1 MTATRPAPGWS
12 LEQWLAWLEQ
22 GPRGGIVLG
31 LDRVA
36 RVLDRLAPAARPTLI
51 VAGTNGKGS
60 CAHFAAQLARA
71 CGRRVGLYTSPH
83 LLDFG
88 ERIRIDGV
96 PCERTSLIDAFA
108 RVEAARG
115 DVMLTYFEF
124 TTLAALCLF
133 DDADVDLRV
142 LEVGLGG
149 RLDAVNAID
158 ADACVITSIGLD
170 HVAELGDSLDG
181 IAREKAG
188 VARPGRAAV
197 LAMPEPPVALRE
209 ALDGIGARG
218 RPVGVVADDAAGG
231 WRIDGFDT
239 VLPPPA
245 IAGDAVRRNIAA
257 AAIGLTETGMD
268 AASIAAALPGAVA
281 AFLLP
286 GRQQTHGDLILDIA
300 HNVEAAGELAAA
312 LGQRHRRWR
321 IVLGMLAD
329 KPVEGV
335 AQVLAPLA
343 ASWVCAGLPGPR
355 GMTGDM
361 LAGRVAGAGMTDVTA
376 AQDVAEALALAR
388 ASRADNESILVTGSF
403 LTVAG
408 ALRA

>member
-36 RVLDRLAPAARPTLI
+36 RVLDRLAPAARPTLTI
-51 VAGTNGKGS
+51 AGTNGKGS
-60 CAHFAAQLARA
+60 CAHFAAQLAGA
-71 CGRRVGLYTSPH
+71 CGQRVGLYTSPH

-88 ERIRIDGV
+88 ERIRIDGE
-96 PCERTSLIDAFA
+96 PCERARLTDAFA

-115 DVMLTYFEF
+115 EVMLTYFEF

-170 HVAELGDSLDG
+170 HVAELGNSLDG

-188 VARPGRAAV
+188 VARAGRAAV
-197 LAMPEPPVALRE
+197 LAMPEPPAALQE
-209 ALDGIGARG
+209 ALDGIGARS
-218 RPVGVVADDAAGG
+218 RPVGVVTDAADGD
-231 WRIDGFDT
+231 WRIDGFG
-239 VLPPPA
+239 VALPPPV
-245 IAGDAVRRNIAA
+245 IAGDAVRRNLAA
-257 AAIGLTETGMD
+257 AAVGLTETGIE
-268 AASIAAALPGAVA
+268 AAAIAAALPAAVA
-281 AFLLP
+281 AFSLP
-286 GRQQTHGDLILDIA
+286 GRQQTHGDLLLDIA

-312 LGQRHRRWR
+312 LGRRQRRWR

-343 ASWVCAGLPGPR
+343 AGWVCAGLPGPR
-355 GMTGDM
+355 GMTGDV
-361 LAGRVAGAGMTDVTA
+361 LAGRVAGAGMTDVA
-376 AQDVAEALALAR
+376 AARDVADAVAIAR
-388 ASRADNESILVTGSF
+388 ASRTGDESILVTGSF

>member
-36 RVLDRLAPAARPTLI
+36 RVLDRLAPAARPTLT

-60 CAHFAAQLARA
+60 CAHFAAQLAHA

-88 ERIRIDGV
+88 ERIRVDGV
-96 PCERTSLIDAFA
+96 PCERTKLIDTFA

-197 LAMPEPPVALRE
+197 MAMPEPPVALRE
-209 ALDGIGARG
+209 ALDGIGARS
-218 RPVGVVADDAAGG
+218 RSVGVVADAADGG

-239 VLPPPA
+239 ALPAPV
-245 IAGDAVRRNIAA
+245 IAGDAVRRNLAA

-268 AASIAAALPGAVA
+268 AATIAAALPGAVT
-281 AFLLP
+281 AFSLP
-286 GRQQTHGDLILDIA
+286 GRQQAHGDLILDIA

-312 LGQRHRRWR
+312 LGQRHGRWR

-343 ASWVCAGLPGPR
+343 AGWVCTGLPGPR
-355 GMTGDM
+355 GMPGDM
-361 LAGRVAGAGMTDVTA
+361 LAGRVAGAGMTGVVA
-376 AQDVAEALALAR
+376 AHDVAEAVAIAR
-388 ASRADNESILVTGSF
+388 ASRTGDESILVTGSF